1 MTNEVDE
8 TKPTESFQDF
18 QTIKGLR
25 LMRVTQADL
34 CLRKNTTWKLTA
46 KIAICD
52 CNRYQW
58 SL

>member
-1 MTNEVDE
+1 
-8 TKPTESFQDF
+8 
-18 QTIKGLR
+18 
-25 LMRVTQADL
+25 MRVTQADL